1 MYAKVPIGTTS
12 QWALL
17 QSIPRPGP
25 KLLLNAYELVI
36 LAGTL
41 GTAYRACLYLSGI
54 YGNGKVG
61 NERVF
66 CISATVGYDARVIV
80 ALCQCNSF

>member
-1 MYAKVPIGTTS
+1 MHAKVPIGTTS

-61 NERVF
+61 NEGVLGL
-66 CISATVGYDARVIV
+66 SATVGNDAGIAMPLGQR
-80 ALCQCNSF
+80 NSF

>member
-17 QSIPRPGP
+17 QTILGPGA
-25 KLLLNAYELVI
+25 KMLFYTQQLVI
-36 LAGTL
+36 FAGTL
-41 GTAYRACLYLSGI
+41 GTANGTCLYLACV

-61 NERVF
+61 NEGVLGL
-66 CISATVGYDARVIV
+66 SATVGNDAGIAMPLSQR
-80 ALCQCNSF
+80 NSF